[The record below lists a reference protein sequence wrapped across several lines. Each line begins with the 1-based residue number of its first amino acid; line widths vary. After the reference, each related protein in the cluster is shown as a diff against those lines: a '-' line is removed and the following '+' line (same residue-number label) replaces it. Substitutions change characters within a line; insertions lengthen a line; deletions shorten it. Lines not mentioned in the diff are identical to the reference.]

1 MTLSII
7 TLCIELHYAE
17 CHAQNRILFIVVL
30 NVTVFSVMLLIVV
43 MQSVVML
50 SVMATWLLSMGSFG
64 IGYAT

>member
-7 TLCIELHYAE
+7 TLCIELHYTE

-30 NVTVFSVMLLIVV
+30 NFTVLSAILLIVV

-50 SVMATWLLSMGSFG
+50 SVMATWLLSKSSFV